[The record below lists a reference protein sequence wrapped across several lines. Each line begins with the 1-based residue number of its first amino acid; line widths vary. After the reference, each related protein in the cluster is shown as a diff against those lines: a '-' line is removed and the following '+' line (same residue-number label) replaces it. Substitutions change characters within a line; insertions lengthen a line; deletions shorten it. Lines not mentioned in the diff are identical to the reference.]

1 MTNKIEPYLAS
12 SCCPICGVDT
22 PHSHTR
28 RDLTIQFRAAK
39 LRPIF
44 ESRLERWWPQLKQN
58 CYGSYG
64 QAPIL
69 THKKSG
75 FHQAQGLN
83 DEYIWPAVQMLWEV
97 FMYIP
102 CFEQPPLP
110 AEGVPDINEALSIKE
125 HPFAAHAPEQGN
137 VKSYTHGFADGFGRG
152 SQITNDEIK
161 RTIINTI
168 NTTIGPCAVCGSTTG
183 CKCNYDPATHAPQE
197 PSAVHKNEPCVLVS
211 RLQEFVGHLPCLCGQ
226 VALAMRPPNYH
237 DNCKRHK
244 YIQLIHEAKKVKL

>member
-1 MTNKIEPYLAS
+1 MTAKIKPYLAS

-125 HPFAAHAPEQGN
+125 HPFAAHAPKQEWEAGAGTKMTTKLQRYKGRIASRMAEGGHPYVVEMNALPHGEYVLYADVSALEAENERLRNDNAVLRDLAAAANPPKLSPEQLQRLR
-137 VKSYTHGFADGFGRG
+137 DL
-152 SQITNDEIK
+152 E
-161 RTIINTI
+161 
-168 NTTIGPCAVCGSTTG
+168 
-183 CKCNYDPATHAPQE
+183 QE
-197 PSAVHKNEPCVLVS
+197 KP
-211 RLQEFVGHLPCLCGQ
+211 
-226 VALAMRPPNYH
+226 
-237 DNCKRHK
+237 
-244 YIQLIHEAKKVKL
+244 

>member
-1 MTNKIEPYLAS
+1 MTAKIEPYLAS

-125 HPFAAHAPEQGN
+125 HPFAAHAP
-137 VKSYTHGFADGFGRG
+137 
-152 SQITNDEIK
+152 
-161 RTIINTI
+161 
-168 NTTIGPCAVCGSTTG
+168 
-183 CKCNYDPATHAPQE
+183 QE